1 MAGNFTDFG
10 DLVLIIGDFHV
21 PQRAV
26 DLPPC
31 FKELL
36 HTDKIRHVLC
46 TGNVGSESILE
57 FLRGIAGSV
66 HIVKGDMD
74 EGMDFPEYKILQ
86 FGEFKVALL
95 HGHQVVPWGDPD
107 ALLQWQRRLDCDI
120 VVSGHTHSNS
130 VREVEGRFFIN
141 PGSATGA
148 YQPWAPSPTPSFMLM
163 ALQGASVVL
172 YIYEEREGKAEV
184 VMSEFSKPAK
194 K

>member
-31 FKELL
+31 FRELL

-46 TGNVGSESILE
+46 TGNVGNGLILD

-74 EGMDFPEYKILQ
+74 EGLDFPEYKILQ
-86 FGEFKVALL
+86 FGGWLTIL
-95 HGHQVVPWGDPD
+95 P
-107 ALLQWQRRLDCDI
+107 LRRHFD
-120 VVSGHTHSNS
+120 STFA
-130 VREVEGRFFIN
+130 VEGN
-141 PGSATGA
+141 TGFDK
-148 YQPWAPSPTPSFMLM
+148 QSGPLF
-163 ALQGASVVL
+163 SV
-172 YIYEEREGKAEV
+172 
-184 VMSEFSKPAK
+184 
-194 K
+194 